1 MKKKILLIVIALI
14 ATYLLVASIINNDK
28 YKFIKIYF
36 PSEIKQT
43 IKYYLFPYKYQK
55 EISDKNNILQ
65 NKIYEYFYNSNI
77 TFNLKKYEEYREI
90 RSNILKYFV
99 LDEDQVKISRLRDE
113 KTFLKKY
120 EILKNH
126 NDYEIYQSKYYEIYH
141 YAILDKSNDNCSE
154 KKLYIFSSGH
164 GFDPIESAEYLT
176 LKSAMLGN
184 CYDFLTLNMTGVD

>member
-99 LDEDQVKISRLRDE
+99 LDERK
-113 KTFLKKY
+113 
-120 EILKNH
+120 
-126 NDYEIYQSKYYEIYH
+126 
-141 YAILDKSNDNCSE
+141 
-154 KKLYIFSSGH
+154 
-164 GFDPIESAEYLT
+164 
-176 LKSAMLGN
+176 
-184 CYDFLTLNMTGVD
+184 